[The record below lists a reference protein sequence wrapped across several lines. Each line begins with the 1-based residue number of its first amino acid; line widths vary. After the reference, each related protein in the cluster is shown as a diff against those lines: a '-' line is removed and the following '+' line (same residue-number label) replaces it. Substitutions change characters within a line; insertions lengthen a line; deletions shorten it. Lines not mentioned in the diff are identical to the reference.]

1 MKLKAIS
8 AIAILALVLLLT
20 NKNSNDESLVSSN
33 DLSHT
38 NSIEENKQRNPKRT
52 PASTSV
58 KSKKKIFRPKN
69 TAAVNKSADNDHT
82 TPAYINNNYPSDST
96 HSTGDLNSSDRA
108 INVTEDATP
117 AYSGSNNPSS
127 SHFSPP
133 EPTRDL
139 SSNKNIAQE
148 STASSSS
155 SFYYQTT
162 VQSQE
167 ESTSTSGQSS
177 KSSSSSKS
185 DPYIPPTPRLQ
196 GLVPPLNGVITH
208 TNFFSRQFSAYAA
221 TTCPDPKVAVFD
233 TVTMSILED
242 NPIDLETIETSTQF
256 EFNINDLD
264 LDLTAP
270 ARYKIKLLGCD
281 FELEKIVTSFYKNQN
296 ITAASTILAQLPSTS
311 VDYSTDANFTKKLE
325 EAEEALSKSLDENL
339 TNLEDAYTQIESDSD
354 IQNTFNEL
362 TDGES
367 LEVLKSSKPKIKQ
380 ILTPTFMDE
389 GVSASYSALA
399 DHWDSNYQIA
409 YEWFVDGVSTGTGNA
424 WSYTPP
430 SNTLPKATITLKV
443 GKKQSG
449 NDRVDTNFPFHEKS
463 YVIDINQVND
473 APTLVT
479 PQTISA
485 TEDSNLDFSLT
496 EGVDPDSFSQ
506 TYSIET
512 QPTNGSLNCSAGTTS
527 CTYTPNLNFT
537 GNDSFTYKANDSELD
552 SNIATVNINV
562 ANIND
567 RPTIAANETFSVA
580 EDTVL
585 NFNLTDSSDIDNTS
599 AELSYKLITPPSNGT
614 LSNCFTTGT
623 YTSDLSC
630 TYTPSAN
637 YNGTDTFTY
646 IVNDGQYDSI
656 GQATVTINTTA
667 VNDAPTL
674 SSTQTLTT
682 AEDTLLAFTL
692 NTGSDIEADT
702 LTYLV
707 VSTTSNGVLTCTGG
721 TSRDCQY
728 MPSAN
733 FNGVDTFTYKV
744 NDGSLDSN
752 IATVTITVSSEND
765 APLIGSNQS
774 ETTNEDTL
782 VSFTLN
788 SATDIDVPA
797 QTLQYKLITG
807 PTNGTLSN
815 CITSGS
821 YTTDITCDY
830 TPNLN
835 FNGTDTFTYRANDTL
850 ADSPTEATVTITIAA
865 VNDAPV
871 LAATQSVLTTEDTP
885 VSFDL
890 NAATDIENDA
900 LTYTI
905 VSTTASGTLVC
916 DEGSSR
922 ACTYT
927 PSVNFNG
934 QASFTYKASD
944 AGLDSNTATVTIDV
958 TAINDAPVMAS
969 NQSFSTDDNTPLSIT
984 LSDATDVDGDSLTYK
999 ITSMPTN
1006 GTLTNCITTGSYGT
1020 DLTCTYTSNVN
1031 YNGTDTFSFIAND
1044 STTDAISSA
1053 TVTITVADKT
1063 PSASPT
1069 IALSSALYTNSTN
1082 TNLTVSSCSDI
1093 SFVLINEGTRPA
1105 PADSSWQSCS
1115 TAASA
1120 ITYTLANTNQG
1131 LHTLKAWS
1139 KDANGNVSATS
1150 TDISVYY
1157 DTVAPTISLSTIA
1170 NQAGSNGITLSW
1182 DVTEDNISAA
1192 QTHTI
1197 DYWNGSAWVNIT
1209 STLNASVGP
1218 LSNTTFT
1225 QAWTVPALDIEDA
1238 KIRISL
1244 SDLAGNT
1251 NTVES
1256 NTFWIDSTS
1265 PQIAHDTFTS
1275 YGQSS
1280 TKTFSWTL
1288 TEKHIDA
1295 GANDFTLRFFDGSSW
1310 QNLTAVAA
1318 VTSENISKSYST
1330 DISLGS
1336 EANNAVFEV
1345 SFTDAAGHS
1354 TTVQKSFVIDGTA
1367 PTITSISLN
1376 GGATTTGNNNVQV
1389 DLTAADS
1396 ASDITYICLKYDDA
1410 TQPASISDE
1419 CFTTL
1424 PEVKRAQNLT
1434 ITNADNIYVRIGF
1447 VTNSYSVY
1455 AWAADAAGN
1464 ISTNTQVVGVD
1475 KESINYMPGTP
1486 PEIFNISA
1494 TNTNTPSS
1502 PATLTQLQA
1511 PKDSDLYVKWKAIDN
1526 EGLATNPISIYYS
1539 YMDGTEE
1546 KYALLLDNIAN
1557 TQGSGCTISAQE
1569 TGCIKL
1575 TGLSPTDAVYKIRV
1589 VALDSDG
1596 SETFMTSAPLNESN
1610 FRIIAGSTEKGVGG
1624 SGRSVIFKDGN
1635 STYEIDQ
1642 FSTAVT
1648 DRGDIFYRDLD
1659 AGLLWVDPATGIIKE
1674 LLPTTGTPS
1683 GDGGPIENATIGFAS
1698 AITLDYN
1705 NGLLIVDKG
1714 SIRRID
1720 MNTTPWQITTLIG
1733 GGSNSNPGTS
1743 FAPSAI
1749 DIASFHRFLGT
1760 LIPLPNGDLYF
1771 RSTSSN
1777 TDRNW
1782 FHFDASENIVNRI
1795 QIDGV
1800 GIYSDETYSWS
1811 GRSVTNMAIAF
1822 NAVNSALEHMHVT
1835 VHKPVPGNTHY
1846 RVARLDYASGTP
1858 TTTYNAIAPYD
1869 IYTGYRS
1876 IYKTGLDGKIYFD
1889 YNHGRN
1895 LMLYDHVTNTYSRV
1909 LGTDSTSS
1917 TPCADGTAATSC
1929 PIDLQGYFVN
1939 QQGKIYFNDHGL
1951 IRTLD
1956 DSGNVVTLA
1965 GQFSSSGDGES
1976 ALSARISAS
1985 WQIDWG
1991 KDNGLDNT
1999 IVVGDYVS
2007 GTYREF
2013 TIGGTIET
2021 VVGGYSARSYS
2032 FSVDRT
2038 TGDIFDDVGSGVNR
2052 YSRTTLTNTRVIG
2065 SGATW
2070 YFDAGSDGLVGTD
2083 IKFDWYNEQIL
2094 GVANGQL
2101 MLHKSRYNGTTTSD
2115 AFIKLYDMN
2124 DSYRQ
2129 SHFSGMPSTERG
2141 SFYSAGTPLATSR
2154 VPTYGGMV
2162 NAHYDSTLGW
2172 MFKQTSSARVMVKGG
2187 DGNIVDYTMLPRT
2200 TNGFTHVRHNSKE
2213 YYYYCASNKLWQY
2226 NFTDDIETELS
2237 WDAQVDCYSSQ
2248 RKILYNPTNH
2258 SVHFLVI
2265 QNGLFAVA
2273 EYFL

>member
-1 MKLKAIS
+1 MRLKEIS
-8 AIAILALVLLLT
+8 AIVILTLVLILT
-20 NKNSNDESLVSSN
+20 NKNSKDEGLISSN
-33 DLSHT
+33 NPTST
-38 NSIEENKQRNPKRT
+38 NKIVNDQEKNSKRT
-52 PASTSV
+52 LASTSSKVSNTGQIKNIESAKV
-58 KSKKKIFRPKN
+58 KLPN
-69 TAAVNKSADNDHT
+69 TPEYVSEEAEI
-82 TPAYINNNYPSDST
+82 AYINNRPQDQTNTSVGYTALNSESVKSSPSK
-96 HSTGDLNSSDRA
+96 STGTYDSNSFDSSPSYDNTTKQEENENDSGTVSFYNQVSTMA
-108 INVTEDATP
+108 QSEDTET
-117 AYSGSNNPSS
+117 
-127 SHFSPP
+127 
-133 EPTRDL
+133 
-139 SSNKNIAQE
+139 K
-148 STASSSS
+148 ASSS
-155 SFYYQTT
+155 
-162 VQSQE
+162 
-167 ESTSTSGQSS
+167 
-177 KSSSSSKS
+177 SSSSSKS
-185 DPYIPPTPRLQ
+185 KSNPYIPPTPRLQ

-208 TNFFSRQFSAYAA
+208 TTFFTRQFSAYAA
-221 TTCPDPKVAVFD
+221 TTCTDPKVAIFD

-242 NPIDLETIETSTQF
+242 NPIDLETISTSTQF
-256 EFNINDLD
+256 EFNISELE

-281 FELEKIVTSFYKNQN
+281 IELEKIVTSFYKNQN
-296 ITAASTILAQLPSTS
+296 ITAATTILAQLPATS
-311 VDYSTDANFTKKLE
+311 INYSTDASFTKKLE
-325 EAEEALSKSLDENL
+325 AAEEALANTLADNL
-339 TNLEDAYTQIESDSD
+339 TNLEDAYTQIESDTE
-354 IQNTFNEL
+354 IQSTFNEL
-362 TDGES
+362 TEGEN
-367 LEVLKSSKPKIKQ
+367 LDILKSSKPKIKS
-380 ILTPTFMDE
+380 ILYATLMDE
-389 GVSASYSALA
+389 GLSSEFSALA
-399 DHWDSNYQIA
+399 EHWDSTYQIA
-409 YEWFVDGVSTGTGNA
+409 YEWFVDGVSSGTGNV
-424 WSYTPP
+424 WNYTPP
-430 SNTLPKATITLKV
+430 SNTLPKAIITLKV
-443 GKKQSG
+443 GKKQSD
-449 NDRVDTNFPFHEKS
+449 NDRVDTTLPFHEKS
-463 YVIDINQVND
+463 YEIDINQVND
-473 APTLVT
+473 APTLTT
-479 PQTISA
+479 PQTINT
-485 TEDSNLDFSLT
+485 TEDSGLDFSLT
-496 EGVDPDSFSQ
+496 EGVDPDSFSL
-506 TYSIET
+506 TYSIVSR
-512 QPTNGSLNCSAGTTS
+512 PTNGTLTCDPGTTS

-537 GNDSFTYKANDSELD
+537 GIDSFTYKANDSELD

-562 ANIND
+562 ANVND
-567 RPTIAANETFSVA
+567 RPTIAANEIFTA
-580 EDTVL
+580 TEDTAL
-585 NFNLTDSSDIDNTS
+585 NFTLSDSTDIDNSS
-599 AELSYKLITPPSNGT
+599 AQLSYKLITPPSNGI
-614 LSNCFTTGT
+614 LSNCFTTGS
-623 YTSDLSC
+623 YTADLTC
-630 TYTPSAN
+630 TYTPNADF
-637 YNGTDTFTY
+637 NGSDTFTY
-646 IVNDGQYDSI
+646 IVNDGQYDSV
-656 GQATVTINTTA
+656 GQATVTINTTP

-674 SSTQTLTT
+674 SSTQSLAT
-682 AEDTLLAFTL
+682 AEDTLVAFTL
-692 NTGSDIEADT
+692 NTGSDIDADT
-702 LTYLV
+702 LTYSI

-721 TSRDCQY
+721 ISRDCQY
-728 MPSAN
+728 MPASN
-733 FNGVDTFTYKV
+733 FNGVDSFTYKV
-744 NDGSLDSN
+744 NDGNLDSN
-752 IATVTITVSSEND
+752 IATATITISSEND
-765 APLIGSNQS
+765 APLIGNDQTIS
-774 ETTNEDTL
+774 TNEDTL

-788 SATDIDVPA
+788 NATDIDMPT

-815 CITSGS
+815 CLTTGS

-850 ADSPTEATVTITIAA
+850 VDSPTEATVTINITA

-871 LAATQSVLTTEDTP
+871 LVATQSVLTNEDTLIN
-885 VSFDL
+885 FDL

-905 VSTTASGTLVC
+905 VSTTASGSLVC
-916 DEGSSR
+916 DQGSSR
-922 ACTYT
+922 SCTYT
-927 PSVNFNG
+927 PSTNFNG
-934 QASFTYKASD
+934 QTTFTYKASD
-944 AGLDSNTATVTIDV
+944 ATADSNTATVTIDV
-958 TAINDAPVMAS
+958 NSINDAPVMAA
-969 NQSFSTDDNTPLSIT
+969 NQSYSTDDNTPLSIT
-984 LSDATDVDGDSLTYK
+984 LSNATDVDGDSLTYK
-999 ITSMPTN
+999 IVSLPTN
-1006 GTLTNCITTGSYGT
+1006 GVLSDCITTGSYGT

-1031 YNGTDTFSFIAND
+1031 FNGTDSFTFIAND
-1044 STTDAISSA
+1044 STTDALSTA
-1053 TVTITVADKT
+1053 TVSITVSDKT
-1063 PSASPT
+1063 PSAPPS
-1069 IALSSALYTNSTN
+1069 IALSSALYTSSTSN
-1082 TNLTVSSCSDI
+1082 NLTVSSCSDI
-1093 SFVLINEGTRPA
+1093 NFVLINEGTQPTE
-1105 PADSSWQSCS
+1105 ADSAWQSC
-1115 TAASA
+1115 TTTASA

-1139 KDANGNVSATS
+1139 KDVNGNVSTTS
-1150 TDISVYY
+1150 TDISVFY
-1157 DTVAPTISLSTIA
+1157 DTQAPAISIATIA
-1170 NQAGSNGITLSW
+1170 NQAGSNSVTLSW

-1197 DYWNGSAWVNIT
+1197 DYWNGSNWVNIT
-1209 STLNASVGP
+1209 SSLNASVGP
-1218 LSNTTFT
+1218 LTNTTFT
-1225 QAWTVPALDIEDA
+1225 QAWSVPNLNIEDA
-1238 KIRISL
+1238 KVRVSL

-1256 NTFWIDSTS
+1256 NIFWIDSTA
-1265 PQIAHDTFTS
+1265 PQIAHDSFTS
-1275 YGQSS
+1275 YGQNS
-1280 TKTFSWTL
+1280 TKTFTWTL
-1288 TEKHIDA
+1288 TEKHIDSV
-1295 GANDFTLRFFDGSSW
+1295 ANNFSLRFYDGSAW
-1310 QNLTAVAA
+1310 QNLTAVTA
-1318 VTSENISKSYST
+1318 VTSENISKSYSA
-1330 DISLGS
+1330 DINLGP
-1336 EANNAVFEV
+1336 EVNNAIFEV

-1354 TTVQKSFVIDGTA
+1354 TTVQKNFVIDGSA
-1367 PTITSISLN
+1367 PTVSSISLN
-1376 GGATTTGNNNVQV
+1376 GGATTTGNNNIQV
-1389 DLTAADS
+1389 DLVATDT
-1396 ASDITYICLKYDDA
+1396 ASDITYICLKYDDTTA
-1410 TQPASISDE
+1410 PSSINDE

-1424 PEVKRAQNLT
+1424 PEAKRAQNIT
-1434 ITNADNIYVRIGF
+1434 ITSADNLYVRIGF

-1475 KESINYMPGTP
+1475 TDSINYLPGTP
-1486 PEIFNISA
+1486 PEIFNIIA

-1502 PATLTQLQA
+1502 PASLSQLQA
-1511 PKDSDLYVKWKAIDN
+1511 PKDSDIYVKWKAIDN

-1539 YMDGTEE
+1539 YLDGTEE
-1546 KYALLLDNIAN
+1546 KYQLLMDNIAN
-1557 TQGSGCTISAQE
+1557 IQGSGCTITAQE
-1569 TGCIKL
+1569 TGCIRL

-1610 FRIIAGSTEKGVGG
+1610 FRIIAGSTEKGIGG

-1635 STYEIDQ
+1635 STYEIDL
-1642 FSTAVT
+1642 FSTVVT
-1648 DRGDIFYRDLD
+1648 DRGDIFYRDID

-1683 GDGGPIENATIGFAS
+1683 GDGGSIENATIGFAS

-1720 MNTTPWQITTLIG
+1720 MNTTPWQISTLVG

-1760 LIPLPNGDLYF
+1760 LVPLPNGDLYF

-1800 GIYSDETYSWS
+1800 GIYNEDTYSWS
-1811 GRSVTNMAIAF
+1811 GKSVTNMAIAY
-1822 NAVNSALEHMHVT
+1822 NAVNSALEHMHVS
-1835 VHKPVPGNTHY
+1835 VHKPVTGNTHY

-1858 TTTYNAIAPYD
+1858 TTTYNATAPYD

-1895 LMLYDHVTNTYSRV
+1895 LMLYDHVTNTYTRV

-1956 DSGNVVTLA
+1956 DSGNIVTLA

-2021 VVGGYSARSYS
+2021 IVGGYSARSYS

-2070 YFDAGSDGLVGTD
+2070 YFDAASDGLVGTD

-2094 GVANGQL
+2094 GVANGEL
-2101 MLHKSRYNGTTTSD
+2101 MLHKSRYNGSTTSD

-2129 SHFSGMPSTERG
+2129 SHFAGMPDTERG
-2141 SFYSAGTPLATSR
+2141 NFYSAATPLASSR

-2162 NAHYDSTLGW
+2162 NSHYDSTLGW
-2172 MFKQTSSARVMVKGG
+2172 MFKQTSSARVMIKGG

-2200 TNGFTHVRHNSKE
+2200 TNGFTHVRYNSKE
-2213 YYYYCASNKLWQY
+2213 YYYYCASNKMWQY

-2237 WDAQVDCYSSQ
+2237 WDAQVDCYTSQ

-2258 SVHFLVI
+2258 SVHFLVV